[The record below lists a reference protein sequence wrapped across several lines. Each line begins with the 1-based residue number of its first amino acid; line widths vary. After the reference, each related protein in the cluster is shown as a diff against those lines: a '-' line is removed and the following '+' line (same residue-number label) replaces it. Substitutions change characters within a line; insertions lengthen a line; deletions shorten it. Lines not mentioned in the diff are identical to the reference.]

1 MITVETTDAGVRVT
15 VPKDEVPP
23 ERLNAFLDWLRFE
36 SLTRQSHL
44 TEEEADRLAEEVKAD
59 WWARNK
65 QRFITPGQP

>member
-36 SLTRQSHL
+36 SLALRSHL
-44 TEEEADRLAEEVKAD
+44 TEMEADCLAEEVKAD

-65 QRFITPGQP
+65 HRFIPPGQP

>member
-1 MITVETTDAGVRVT
+1 MITVETTGAAVRVT

-36 SLTRQSHL
+36 SLARQSHL
-44 TEEEADRLAEEVKAD
+44 TEKEADRLAEEVKAD

-65 QRFITPGQP
+65 HRFIPPGQP

>member
-1 MITVETTDAGVRVT
+1 MITVETTEAGVRVT

-36 SLTRQSHL
+36 SLARQSHL
-44 TEEEADRLAEEVKAD
+44 TEEEADRLAEEAKAD

-65 QRFITPGQP
+65 QRFIPPGQT